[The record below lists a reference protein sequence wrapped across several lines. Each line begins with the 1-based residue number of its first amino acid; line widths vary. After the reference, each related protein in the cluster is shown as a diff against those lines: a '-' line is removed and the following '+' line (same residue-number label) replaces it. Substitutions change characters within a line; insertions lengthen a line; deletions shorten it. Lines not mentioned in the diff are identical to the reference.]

1 MSPNPVLQLKGVSY
15 KFPAEKELVLDR
27 ISLSVSPGEFVVL
40 VGPSGSGKT
49 TLLLLAR
56 GFYKELGGNFDG
68 SIFIGG
74 KNIEEKS
81 ISELGNKIGIVFQD
95 PALQL
100 HQLRVIDEVMSAPM
114 YQGLP
119 FVECQKRAETL
130 VDEMLGREFYDRSP
144 NELSC
149 GEQQKVALAA
159 VLSMDC
165 EIILLDEPFSFL
177 DVKAAKEVLELLLKL
192 KKQGKTIIISTHGV
206 EHIAEYADRIVL
218 LNEGKVVEEGKP
230 DQVLYSKRLDEI
242 LTAPLSVKAAKLMQS
257 KKKLKEKTLGW
268 RQLISKI
275 KMRPK
280 NASKIKYVSEAMLQL
295 QNVSFSYPEGKTG
308 VNDVNLSVSK
318 NEVLGIVGAN
328 GSGKTTLAKL
338 VLGLLKPSN
347 GKIILSGE
355 EISGQDVSKRARRIG
370 YVTQDPIDMFF
381 ETNVLAECAFGPKCF
396 GLDHPEKLA
405 EATLKSLSIYEYKDN
420 HPDSL
425 SGGEKSLLGMAD
437 ILVSN
442 PEILLLDEPEF
453 GLDPKNW
460 HKIVATIKRLQ
471 TQGKTT
477 IVITQDL
484 EKAMFL
490 CDRVVLMKSGKILK
504 EGTPKEVFRNE
515 KLLAAA
521 GLVSLPVFQLLKCVE
536 EGDLSSEE
544 KFVEAIAR

>member
-1 MSPNPVLQLKGVSY
+1 MLPNPILQLKNVSY
-15 KFPAEKELVLDR
+15 KFPAAKELVLDR
-27 ISLSVSPGEFVVL
+27 VSLSVSPGEFVVL

-56 GFYKELGGNFDG
+56 GFYKELGGNFNG

-74 KNIEEKS
+74 KSIEEKS
-81 ISELGNKIGIVFQD
+81 ISELGSKIGIVFQG

-119 FVECQKRAETL
+119 FLECQNRAETL
-130 VDEMLGREFYDRSP
+130 IDEMLGRDFYERSP

-159 VLSMDC
+159 VLAMNC

-177 DVKAAKEVLELLLKL
+177 DVKAAKEVLALLLKL
-192 KKQGKTIIISTHGV
+192 KEQGKTIIISTHGI
-206 EHIAEYADRIVL
+206 EHIAEYADRMVL
-218 LNEGKVVEEGKP
+218 LNEGKLVEEGKP
-230 DQVLYSKRLDEI
+230 EQVLYSKRLDEI
-242 LTAPLSVKAAKLMQS
+242 LTAPLSIKAAKLLQS
-257 KKKLKEKTLGW
+257 KKKLKEKILGW
-268 RQLISKI
+268 QQLIAKI
-275 KMRPK
+275 KLRCRDIR
-280 NASKIKYVSEAMLQL
+280 KIKRSSGMMLQL
-295 QNVSFSYPEGKTG
+295 QDISFSYPEGKKG
-308 VNDVNLSVSK
+308 IAGVNLSVSK
-318 NEVLGIVGAN
+318 NEILGIVGAN

-338 VLGLLKPSN
+338 ILGLLKPSR
-347 GKIILSGE
+347 GKITLSGE
-355 EISGQDVSKRARRIG
+355 EITRQDVSQRARRIG

-396 GLDHPEKLA
+396 GMSSPEKRA
-405 EATLKSLSIYEYKDN
+405 EATLKSLNIYKYKDS

-437 ILVSN
+437 ILVSD

-471 TQGKTT
+471 TRGKTI

-484 EKAMFL
+484 EKAMFM

-504 EGTPKEVFRNE
+504 AGTPKEVFSDE

-521 GLVSLPVFQLLKCVE
+521 GLVSLPVFRLLKCVE

-544 KFVEAIAR
+544 KFIEAIAG